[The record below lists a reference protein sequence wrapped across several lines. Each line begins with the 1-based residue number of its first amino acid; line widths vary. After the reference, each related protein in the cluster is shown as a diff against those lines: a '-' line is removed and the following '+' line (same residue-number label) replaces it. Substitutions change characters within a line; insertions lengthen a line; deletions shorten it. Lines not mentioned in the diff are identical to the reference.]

1 MMGVGQTGP
10 D

>member
-1 MMGVGQTGP
+1 MRVGQTGP